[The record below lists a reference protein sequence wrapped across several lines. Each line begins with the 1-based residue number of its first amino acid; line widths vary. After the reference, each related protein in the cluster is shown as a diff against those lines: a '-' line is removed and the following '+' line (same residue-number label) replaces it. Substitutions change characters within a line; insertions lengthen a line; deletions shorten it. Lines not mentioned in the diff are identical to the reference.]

1 MAPLTRH
8 TISGKVEAVPQHL
21 VDHEFFGQYLE
32 VVDEDTKPFAEG
44 LFHSGTIEDR
54 AETHP
59 TKTHEQDESDDKEV
73 KVFEEPAVPLK
84 DKPTQK
90 DNR

>member
-8 TISGKVEAVPQHL
+8 TISGKVEVVPQHL

-44 LFHSGTIEDR
+44 LFHSGTIEER
-54 AETHP
+54 AEKTP
-59 TKTHEQDESDDKEV
+59 TKTHEQDEDGEL
-73 KVFEEPAVPLK
+73 KVFEEPETPLR
-84 DKPTQK
+84 DKPAKK